1 MFEVRVSSHHWE
13 YKENNQSKPQKPR
26 VGSKNGLALKP
37 RDMKK
42 SCGRLLLLSLSI
54 QSFHPAGRCQSARS
68 AASADRG
75 LCKAWWG
82 GGGKDDTEHGAY
94 MCDGGMLGSRCQIHC
109 MSLRL
114 LIHVIAMGENRDKDA
129 VHSVDK
135 AMQELD
141 GQG

>member
-1 MFEVRVSSHHWE
+1 M
-13 YKENNQSKPQKPR
+13 K
-26 VGSKNGLALKP
+26 L

-54 QSFHPAGRCQSARS
+54 VSSIQQGGASEPGVQPGQAG
-68 AASADRG
+68 G

-82 GGGKDDTEHGAY
+82 GGGGGEDDAEDGGC
-94 MCDGGMLGSRCQIHC
+94 MCDGGMLGSRCLIYC
-109 MSLRL
+109 TSLRV
-114 LIHVIAMGENRDKDA
+114 LIHVSAMSESREMK
-129 VHSVDK
+129 VLLQSVDK